1 MTDLFGQGSY
11 GVRLDWGPTGALA
24 TTADVVLVVD
34 VLSFSTSVT
43 IAVGRG
49 MQVLPYRWRRDDAA
63 RFAREHDAVLAVGR
77 LESTVPGAPR
87 APSLSPSELLACDV
101 VPRLVLPSPNGSTI
115 VDVLAQG
122 QPRVLIGCLRNAS
135 AVAAELTREI
145 DAGRS
150 VAVIAAGER
159 WPDDTLRP
167 ALEDHLGSGAILAG
181 LSHRGLMSPEAL
193 AAIAVY
199 EAYAE
204 RLPEAL
210 HDCVGGRELTAKGF
224 AADVEVAA
232 AQDASNTVP
241 GLIDG
246 VLTEV
251 SR

>member
-199 EAYAE
+199 EAYAD
-204 RLPEAL
+204 RLREAL
-210 HDCVGGRELTAKGF
+210 HDCVPQRSPSVRASRSVATRSSAPAASCSMMSLTM
-224 AADVEVAA
+224 
-232 AQDASNTVP
+232 
-241 GLIDG
+241 
-246 VLTEV
+246 
-251 SR
+251 